1 QGFRIQKTHRLA
13 MEAEK
18 ALAAKQT
25 LTDEQKEAKKTWEN
39 QRKYFNPT
47 AEDLKKE
54 REMYSGSYFHLVGK
68 RAALVREWHASPFYM
83 NGWDMFTMMLVGIA
97 FAKMGLLSASLPMRT
112 YQWMMW
118 IGYGIGLPIGAAS
131 AF

>member
-25 LTDEQKEAKKTWEN
+25 LTDEQKEAQKTWEN

-54 REMYSGSYFHLVGK
+54 REMYIGSYFHLLGK
-68 RAALVREWHASPFYM
+68 RAAMVKEWHSGPFYM
-83 NGWDMFTMMLVGIA
+83 SGWDMFTMILVGIA
-97 FAKMGLLSASLPMRT
+97 FAKMGLLSASLPMRS
-112 YQWMMW
+112 YKWMMW
-118 IGYGIGLPIGAAS
+118 TGYAIGLPIGCA
-131 AF
+131 